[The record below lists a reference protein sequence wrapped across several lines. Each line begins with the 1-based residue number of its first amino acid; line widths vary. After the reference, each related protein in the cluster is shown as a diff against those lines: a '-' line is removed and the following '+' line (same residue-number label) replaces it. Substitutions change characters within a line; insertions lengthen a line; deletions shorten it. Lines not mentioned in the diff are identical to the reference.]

1 MRPISRAW
9 PAPTGPGH
17 PCWEGYRELIA
28 GLPGDSF
35 PGTSDLDR
43 LLPPDTINGN
53 GLPIRFVPAS
63 NLPGVQYEK
72 HIYET
77 GEVSTRENSW
87 HDLFNALVWCRL
99 PRLKAAMNAL
109 HYANL
114 DGEKGGNRGKLRDAL
129 TLLDESG
136 VIVAGSNPD
145 VLQALVSR
153 DWHTAFVTHRA
164 VWHSELQVLVCGHGL
179 LEKFLNPYKSVTA
192 HALIL
197 HTTHLVSWEQLDE
210 RLGASLGDRQLFDS
224 PAGLSPL
231 PLMGIPGW
239 WPDGEQSD
247 DFYDDTGV
255 FRPAPAAMTPA
266 PIFHLGGM

>member
-1 MRPISRAW
+1 MAFAAEA
-9 PAPTGPGH
+9 APTDLGL

-28 GLPGDSF
+28 GLPPDSF
-35 PGTSDLDR
+35 PDPEDLGC
-43 LLPPDTINGN
+43 LLPPGAASGN

-63 NLPGVQYEK
+63 HLPGVPYEK

-99 PRLKAAMNAL
+99 PKLKAAMNAR
-109 HYANL
+109 HYEEV
-114 DGEKGGNRGKLRDAL
+114 DQERGGRRGKLRDAL

-153 DWHTAFVTHRA
+153 DWNTAFVTHRA
-164 VWHSELQVLVCGHGL
+164 AWRSELQVLICGHAL
-179 LEKFLNPYKSVTA
+179 LEKFLNPYKSMTA
-192 HALIL
+192 HALIF
-197 HTTHLVSWEQLDE
+197 HTTRPVSLEQLDVQ
-210 RLGASLGDRQLFDS
+210 LGAALSDRHFFDS

-239 WPDGEQSD
+239 WPDGEQTA
-247 DFYDDTGV
+247 DFYADRDV
-255 FRPAPAAMTPA
+255 FRPAPVSMTPA
-266 PIFHLGGM
+266 PIHHLSDL

>member
-1 MRPISRAW
+1 MAFAAEAAPIDL
-9 PAPTGPGH
+9 GL

-28 GLPGDSF
+28 GLPPDSF
-35 PGTSDLDR
+35 PGPDVLGR
-43 LLPPDTINGN
+43 LLPPGVASGN
-53 GLPIRFVPAS
+53 GLPLRFVPAS
-63 NLPGVQYEK
+63 HLPDVQYEK

-87 HDLFNALVWCRL
+87 HDLFNALAWCRL
-99 PRLKAAMNAL
+99 PKLKAAMNTR
-109 HYANL
+109 HYEEL
-114 DGEKGGNRGKLRDAL
+114 DPEKSGRRGRLRDAL

-153 DWHTAFVTHRA
+153 DWNAAFVTHRA
-164 VWHSELQVLVCGHGL
+164 AWRSELQVLVCGHAI
-179 LEKFLNPYKSVTA
+179 LEKFLNPYKSITA

-197 HTTHLVSWEQLDE
+197 HATDLVSLEQLDVQ
-210 RLGASLGDRQLFDS
+210 LGNSLRNHQLFDS

-239 WPDGEQSD
+239 WPVGEQNE
-247 DFYDDTGV
+247 DFYADRDV
-255 FRPAPAAMTPA
+255 FRPATAPMTPA
-266 PIFHLGGM
+266 PIYHVSGH